1 MLQQIVIGNLGSD
14 AEFKNENGHEFTV
27 FRVAHTESWNDAAGQ
42 KQSRTQWVD
51 VIMNGK
57 PNVLPYLKRGTMV
70 CVIGSLTTRVYPSA
84 KDRCWKAGLTI
95 NANRIE
101 LLGGNPDPVPRQ
113 LSDEDGTMHDVWKFF
128 HTDVVN
134 CILMNS
140 RGDRFQVDEN
150 GFIFPINETN
160 VSSDG
165 NDEQSDTAPAE
176 VSTSDAGNT
185 GKKN

>member
-27 FRVAHTESWNDAAGQ
+27 FRVAHTESWNDSAGQ

-70 CVIGSLTTRVYPSA
+70 CVIGSVTTRVYSSA
-84 KDRCWKAGLTI
+84 KDRCMKAGLTI
-95 NANRIE
+95 NAVRVE
-101 LLGGNPDPVPRQ
+101 LLGGSTESVPRNLYDQNGQ
-113 LSDEDGTMHDVWKFF
+113 LHEVQKFY
-128 HTDVVN
+128 HTDVTDS
-134 CILMNS
+134 ILMS
-140 RGDRFQVDEN
+140 QRGETFQVDAN
-150 GFIFPINETN
+150 GWIFPVNNSN
-160 VSSDG
+160 VSQDDH
-165 NDEQSDTAPAE
+165 DEQSDTAPAE
-176 VSTSDAGNT
+176 VSTSDAGKA

>member
-70 CVIGSLTTRVYPSA
+70 CAIGSLTTRVYSSA
-84 KDRCWKAGLTI
+84 KDRCMKAGLTI
-95 NANRIE
+95 NAVRVE
-101 LLGGNPDPVPRQ
+101 LLGGSTESIPRNLYDQNGQ
-113 LSDEDGTMHDVWKFF
+113 LHEVQKFY
-128 HTDVVN
+128 HTDVTE
-134 CILMNS
+134 CTLMS
-140 RGDRFQVDEN
+140 QRGETFLVDPN
-150 GFIFPINETN
+150 GWVAPVITQN
-160 VSSDG
+160 VSQYEH
-165 NDEQSDTAPAE
+165 DEQSDTATAE
-176 VSTSDAGNT
+176 VSTSDAGKA